1 MAQKSST
8 MGISTLRANLNTGG
22 SDFQRSYLWEIRL
35 PNIIGGTNVGDPSRV
50 EKLAHKLQFGDYT
63 FTPNTL
69 KVGPLT
75 GFFAGLLGINTF
87 RIDFWIPSPNVL
99 ADYFI
104 SWKNLMVG
112 SDGLFNVKSKYMANI
127 YLRFLDVNGSVTGV
141 YTMVSCFPIQFP
153 FYAMD
158 YSNNHIASTQI
169 TFSVDKIEYEDYP
182 T

>member
-1 MAQKSST
+1 MPQLNT
-8 MGISTLRANLNTGG
+8 MGVASLRANIG
-22 SDFQRSYLWEIRL
+22 DFQRNYLWEIKL
-35 PNIIGGTNVGDPSRV
+35 PNIIGGTNVGDPSAV

-63 FTPNTL
+63 FTPNQL

-87 RIDFWIPSPNVL
+87 RVDFWIPSPNTL
-99 ADYFI
+99 ADYFL

-127 YLRFLDVNGSVTGV
+127 YLRFLDTEGSITGV
-141 YTMVSCFPIQFP
+141 YKMISCFPVQFP

-158 YSNNHIASTQI
+158 YAANHLASTQI
-169 TFSVDKIEYEDYP
+169 TFSVDKIEYEDVS